1 MLERIEKLQV
11 ISLGLLIAIGLMVS
25 TKMVATTISKNVI
38 SVTGSAYEIVKS
50 DSGTLN
56 FDINVKRISKQ
67 EAYSAAQE
75 QIKIVQK
82 YLADKQIKNI
92 EIKTVNG
99 YYTYKRNPKTGDY
112 TDIPDM
118 YNLSQPITISSDNVE
133 LIKTISNDITGLIN
147 KGVDI
152 NVYAP
157 SYDYSKLGDLK
168 VTLLEK
174 ASKDA
179 KARAA
184 SMLKPTHNSVGK
196 IQSVRMGVYQI
207 TPVDST
213 NVSDMGINDTSSI
226 DKKVTAVANVSF
238 MDISSIG
245 GSALTPEVQA
255 QYAVKCIKMAQESTV
270 IAGSI
275 IQDTAEISQE
285 ALQRCAAEMGIGN
298 IE

>member
-1 MLERIEKLQV
+1 MMIERIEKLQV

-56 FDINVKRISKQ
+56 FDINVKRVSKQ
-67 EAYSAAQE
+67 EAYSAVQE

-82 YLADKQIKNI
+82 YLTDKQIKNI

-238 MDISSIG
+238 
-245 GSALTPEVQA
+245 
-255 QYAVKCIKMAQESTV
+255 KIK
-270 IAGSI
+270 
-275 IQDTAEISQE
+275 
-285 ALQRCAAEMGIGN
+285 
-298 IE
+298 

>member
-1 MLERIEKLQV
+1 MLEKIEKLQV
-11 ISLGLLIAIGLMVS
+11 ISLGLLIAFGLVISTKIVS
-25 TKMVATTISKNVI
+25 TTIEKDVI

-50 DSGTLN
+50 DSGSLN
-56 FDINVKRISKQ
+56 FDINVKRVSKQ
-67 EAYSAAQE
+67 DAYSAVQE
-75 QIKIVQK
+75 QIKIVDK
-82 YLADKQIKNI
+82 YLKDKQIKNI
-92 EIKTVNG
+92 ELKTVNG
-99 YYTYKRNPKTGDY
+99 YYSYKRNAKTGEY

-118 YNLSQPITISSDNVE
+118 YNLTQPVTISSDNVE
-133 LIKTISNDITGLIN
+133 LIKNISNDITGLIN

-152 NVYAP
+152 NVYSP
-157 SYDYSKLGDLK
+157 SYDYSKLPELK

-238 MDISSIG
+238 
-245 GSALTPEVQA
+245 
-255 QYAVKCIKMAQESTV
+255 KIK
-270 IAGSI
+270 
-275 IQDTAEISQE
+275 
-285 ALQRCAAEMGIGN
+285 
-298 IE
+298 

>member
-1 MLERIEKLQV
+1 MLEKIEKLQ
-11 ISLGLLIAIGLMVS
+11 IATLGLLVALSLIIS
-25 TKMVATTISKNVI
+25 TRIVTKNLNNNVI

-56 FDINVKRISKQ
+56 FDINVKSQNKQ
-67 EAYSAAQE
+67 EAYKIAQN
-75 QIKIVQK
+75 QIEIVKK
-82 YLADKQIKNI
+82 YLAEKQIKNI
-92 EIKTVNG
+92 ELKTVNG
-99 YYTYKRNPKTGDY
+99 YYSYKRNSKTGEY
-112 TDIPDM
+112 TDIPDV
-118 YNLSQPITISSDNVE
+118 YNLTQPVTISSDNVE
-133 LIKTISNDITGLIN
+133 LIKEISNNITGLID

-152 NVYAP
+152 NAYAP
-157 SYDYSKLGDLK
+157 SYDYSKLPELK

-179 KARAA
+179 KARAG

-238 MDISSIG
+238 R
-245 GSALTPEVQA
+245 
-255 QYAVKCIKMAQESTV
+255 IK
-270 IAGSI
+270 
-275 IQDTAEISQE
+275 
-285 ALQRCAAEMGIGN
+285 
-298 IE
+298 